1 MVINQLEALV
11 RNDVTDRELAVKSYK
26 KEIFNSIRGLY
37 ARNSQQKAESA
48 KLKKTLK
55 DFFNIDLV
63 SDCKVVLFESDCEEV
78 LESLISCEK
87 EFLNS
92 ELMELRKMTEK
103 SMTDLEFKFNE
114 SERVF
119 LSIKEALNSAIF
131 NAMEKRAHA

>member
-11 RNDVTDRELAVKSYK
+11 RSDVMDRELAVQSYK

-63 SDCKVVLFESDCEEV
+63 ADTKIVLFESDCEDV
-78 LESLISCEK
+78 IQSLISCEK

-103 SMTDLEFKFNE
+103 SMTSLEFKFNE
-114 SERVF
+114 SEREF
-119 LSIKEALNSAIF
+119 LSIKDAINSAIF
-131 NAMEKRAHA
+131 NEMEKRAHA